1 MRPKTQIRGSQI
13 VKSRN
18 AGIPCICF
26 IERVLRRTLVE
37 IFDKWWFS
45 NVWLLALKLQFLLVF
60 KRENSLQKCI
70 LHLCTILSESVELC
84 IGYLNFSITKF
95 PLKVSYFQN
104 VFWVSSFGPKY
115 GWKKLINSALISL
128 GQNLS
133 NFFIGILVQ
142 TMTPKRHF
150 EINWPL

>member
-1 MRPKTQIRGSQI
+1 MKWGPKLNHNQYRGSQI
-13 VKSRN
+13 VKSQN

-104 VFWVSSFGPKY
+104 T
-115 GWKKLINSALISL
+115 
-128 GQNLS
+128 
-133 NFFIGILVQ
+133 ILVH
-142 TMTPKRHF
+142 TMTPERHL
-150 EINWPL
+150 EINWPLGEIL